1 MARGYTDI
9 HLKGGSKDG
18 EVISDVPLKQLPKA
32 VAVRSEHYFAT
43 SNDGGVGI
51 CKGELSKK
59 WHSYSQEV
67 YSKLE
72 NQPHKSGT
80 VFQFVEKVM
89 VDRCS
94 ATTKSGTQCLHAAL
108 HGETMCGTHKS

>member
-9 HLKGGSKDG
+9 HLKGGSKDS
-18 EVISDVPLKQLPKA
+18 EVISDVPLRRLPKIIA
-32 VAVRSEHYFAT
+32 FRSEHYFAT
-43 SNDGGVGI
+43 SNDGGVDI

-80 VFQFVEKVM
+80 VFQFVETVI
-89 VDRCS
+89 VERCS
-94 ATTKSGTQCLHAAL
+94 ATAKSGTQCLHPAL
-108 HGETMCGTHKS
+108 QCETMCGTHKS